1 MLYMERDR
9 TPEFT
14 PTDDPED
21 FLSDSLEMLYNYKPI
36 TLTTSGAP
44 FTRTIE
50 PDAQQRASGQKAVLI
65 SLRTPD
71 TAAANWALHASSI
84 WRSSI
89 YLCDHIVDLRLR
101 DHIRS
106 KAQVGSEAT
115 GPLRILELGASAG
128 LPSIAIAA
136 LYPDVQVT
144 VSDYPDEAL
153 IATLDKN
160 VRRNGVEDRCR
171 AVPFAW
177 GTDPSPVLFNA
188 DTHKFDV
195 VIAADTLWNPDLHG
209 IFIHAMVS
217 TLARTPAARIY
228 LVVGLH
234 TGRYTIA
241 SFMRRIQD
249 SPMEVETVSERG
261 VDGSVEREWATD
273 REDEDND
280 ERRRWIVWMTVKW
293 AA

>member
-1 MLYMERDR
+1 MERDQS
-9 TPEFT
+9 PDIAAA
-14 PTDDPED
+14 DDPED
-21 FLSDSLEMLYNYKPI
+21 FLSESLETLYNYKPI
-36 TLTTSGAP
+36 TLTTPGTP
-44 FTRTIE
+44 FTYTIE
-50 PDAQQRASGQKAVLI
+50 PDAQQRASGQKPVLI

-89 YLCDHIVDLRLR
+89 YLCDHIADLRLR
-101 DHIRS
+101 DHIRLKGQS
-106 KAQVGSEAT
+106 GS
-115 GPLRILELGASAG
+115 GSNNPLRILELGASAG

-177 GTDPSPVLFNA
+177 GTDPRPVLFDF

-195 VIAADTLWNPDLHG
+195 VIAADTLWNPDLHA
-209 IFIHAMVS
+209 IFIHAVVS
-217 TLARTPAARIY
+217 TLMKTPAARVY
-228 LVVGLH
+228 LAVGLH
-234 TGRYTIA
+234 TGRYTIE

-249 SPMEVETVSERG
+249 SPLQLEKVLEKD
-261 VDGSVEREWATD
+261 VDGLIEREWITY
-273 REDEDND
+273 REGEDD
-280 ERRRWIVWMTVKW
+280 GERRRWIVWMTLKW
-293 AA
+293 TS

>member
-1 MLYMERDR
+1 MEGDR
-9 TPEFT
+9 TPEFA
-14 PTDDPED
+14 PADDPED
-21 FLSDSLEMLYNYKPI
+21 FLSDSLETLYNYKPI

-44 FTRTIE
+44 FTYTIE
-50 PDAQQRASGQKAVLI
+50 PDAQQCASGQKPVVI

-71 TAAANWALHASSI
+71 TAATNWALHASSI

-89 YLCDHIVDLRLR
+89 YLCDHISDLRLR

-106 KAQVGSEAT
+106 KAQAGSEAN
-115 GPLRILELGASAG
+115 GPLRVLELGASAG

-136 LYPDVQVT
+136 LYPDVQIT

-160 VRRNGVEDRCR
+160 VRRNGVENRCR

-177 GTDPSPVLFNA
+177 GTEPRLVLFDV

-195 VIAADTLWNPDLHG
+195 VIAADTLWNPDLHD
-209 IFIHAMVS
+209 IFTHAIVT
-217 TLARTPAARIY
+217 TLAQTPAARAY

-234 TGRYTIA
+234 TGRYTIE

-249 SPMEVETVSERG
+249 SPLELETVSEKE
-261 VDGSVEREWATD
+261 VDAPIEREWATH
-273 REDEDND
+273 REGEDD
-280 ERRRWIVWMTVKW
+280 GERRRWVVWMTLKW